1 MLLYEGRQIYFG
13 PVDSAASYFT
23 RLGFIRP
30 TRATT
35 ADFLTSLTS
44 PPERVVAVG
53 YEGRAP
59 NSPDEFER
67 AWKQSKEAL
76 ALDAEI
82 EEYGQ
87 AYRTVH
93 KRPSKDDRTHRQV
106 STYGDIFDANF
117 HLASS
122 TSLADDQCS
131 HSLPTS
137 PQTYPLRLSAQVNI
151 CLTRAL
157 QRLRNT
163 PAPSIS
169 AVVANSVLG
178 LIIGSVFYNLGETT
192 DDLQSRTILL
202 FFALMVN
209 AFAPAFE
216 VSLMWAQR
224 PIVDKHNQY
233 AFYHPFTERLSSILC
248 DLPTKVLISFGTHIP
263 LYFLSNLRRTPGAFF
278 VYWLFML
285 ANLLTMSMLFRM
297 IGSVS
302 RTREQTLVPVSVS
315 VLLCVIYTG
324 FVVPPPYMV
333 PWLGWFRYINP
344 VAYTYE
350 SLLINELA
358 DRQFACATLVPD
370 GPSYSEVSVSDR
382 ICAVVGS
389 DLGQQSVQG
398 TSYMALKYGYMKSHL
413 WRNLGIS
420 LGMMAGFCVLHLLA
434 AEFVPSRPARGEV
447 LVFYRSHRNAP
458 SENHIQ
464 QDEESGLSGA
474 RTTSLSEGM
483 APDSRADTSVCLSS
497 EGVQTVVPSEGARP
511 TAATVCWADL
521 NYEVKTQDGTRQ
533 ILKHV
538 NGWIKPGTLTA
549 LMGVTGAGKTTLL
562 NVLAEQITTGIVTG
576 EVYVD
581 GRARDATFRKRIG
594 YVQQE
599 DLHLPTATVR
609 EALQFSA
616 VLRQPQ
622 PHSRAERLAYV
633 DKVLG
638 LMDMDR
644 YADAVVGIPGEG
656 LNVEQRK
663 RLTIAVEIVARP
675 ELLLFLGKYGEQ
687 SAARIS
693 ALYLGI
699 DLVLM
704 AF

>member
-1 MLLYEGRQIYFG
+1 M
-13 PVDSAASYFT
+13 
-23 RLGFIRP
+23 
-30 TRATT
+30 
-35 ADFLTSLTS
+35 
-44 PPERVVAVG
+44 
-53 YEGRAP
+53 
-59 NSPDEFER
+59 
-67 AWKQSKEAL
+67 
-76 ALDAEI
+76 
-82 EEYGQ
+82 
-87 AYRTVH
+87 
-93 KRPSKDDRTHRQV
+93 
-106 STYGDIFDANF
+106 
-117 HLASS
+117 
-122 TSLADDQCS
+122 
-131 HSLPTS
+131 
-137 PQTYPLRLSAQVNI
+137 NI
-151 CLTRAL
+151 CLKRAL

-169 AVVANSVLG
+169 AVVANSILG

-224 PIVDKHNQY
+224 PIVEKQHRY
-233 AFYHPFTERLSSILC
+233 AFYHPFTERLSSIIC

-263 LYFLSNLRRTPGAFF
+263 LYFLSNLRRTASAFF
-278 VYWLFML
+278 IYWLYML
-285 ANLLTMSMLFRM
+285 VNLVTMSMLFRM

-302 RTREQTLVPVSVS
+302 RTREQTLVPVSIL

-333 PWLGWFRYINP
+333 PWLGWYRYINP

-358 DRQFACATLVPD
+358 DRWFSCAALVPD
-370 GPSYSEVSVSDR
+370 GPDYSEVSARDK

-398 TSYMALKYGYMKSHL
+398 TSYMALKYGYTTSHL

-447 LVFYRSHRNAP
+447 LVFYRGHKTSLVEDPPR
-458 SENHIQ
+458 Q
-464 QDEESGLSGA
+464 QDEESGA
-474 RTTSLSEGM
+474 RLAAS
-483 APDSRADTSVCLSS
+483 
-497 EGVQTVVPSEGARP
+497 PSEGITRNWHPDPPADPSQDQVVADREAKP
-511 TAATVCWADL
+511 HAATIGWADL
-521 NYEVKTQDGTRQ
+521 NYEIKTQDGMRR
-533 ILKHV
+533 ILKNV

-562 NVLAEQITTGIVTG
+562 DVLAEHVTTGIVTG
-576 EVYVD
+576 QVFVD

-616 VLRQPQ
+616 LLRQPQ
-622 PHSRAERLAYV
+622 TYSRAEKLAYV
-633 DKVLG
+633 GSIMK
-638 LMDMDR
+638 LMDMDH
-644 YADAVVGIPGEG
+644 YADAVVGVPGEG
-656 LNVEQRK
+656 INVEQRK
-663 RLTIAVEIVARP
+663 HLTIAVEIVARP
-675 ELLLFLGKYGEQ
+675 ELLLFLGTSGNQ
-687 SAARIS
+687 APR
-693 ALYLGI
+693 
-699 DLVLM
+699 VLRCTDNS
-704 AF
+704 